1 MTMNADLK
9 RIRTAAETAV
19 LESFAD
25 VEDTLPGN
33 AAIHADRRT
42 RIALFEREGLPH
54 RRVEAWK
61 YTDLRTLVREIAPL
75 ADSAGAADVPA
86 PLLEGAVQIVVVD
99 GFLQSSPSDLPE
111 GVSLAS
117 LMDALGQGTASLA
130 GADTPDRAIDALNA
144 AFVRDGYALSIADNA
159 TIETPLELVFMRSTG
174 GAMSHA
180 RAHVAVG
187 KGADV
192 TIVERHISPD
202 GQASQSSAV
211 TNYAVGEG
219 ASLALLR
226 TQNEGNEAVHLGEI
240 ALDLAAKSQTKLLHL
255 VAGAKLARTETRAVF
270 AGEEARFDVAG
281 ITMVADRQHSDSTLY
296 VDHLVPHCDSTETF
310 KAVIDDAAKAIFQG
324 KIVVA
329 QDAQKVDAQ
338 MAINSLLLS
347 ETADMV
353 AKPELEIFADDVSCA
368 HGATCGDID
377 EDLMF
382 YLLARGI
389 GPKEARKLL
398 LQAFLSEGAEIFE
411 DHPFEQ
417 LAFDAIEAW
426 LAAHAAR

>member
-1 MTMNADLK
+1 MNADLK
-9 RIRTAAETAV
+9 RIRTAAESAV

-25 VEDTLPGN
+25 VEDTLPGT
-33 AAIHADRRT
+33 AATHADRRT
-42 RIALFEREGLPH
+42 RMALFEREGLPH
-54 RRVEAWK
+54 RRMEPWK
-61 YTDLRTLVREIAPL
+61 YTDLRTMVREIAPL
-75 ADSAGAADVPA
+75 ADKAGPVDVPA
-86 PLLEGAVQIVVVD
+86 PLLDGAHQIVVVD
-99 GFLQSSPSDLPE
+99 GFLASDSADLPA
-111 GVSLAS
+111 GATVTP
-117 LMDALGQGTASLA
+117 LMDALVAGNTSLS
-130 GADTPDRAIDALNA
+130 GADTPERAIDALNA
-144 AFVRDGYALSIADNA
+144 AFVRDGYALSVEKGAK
-159 TIETPLELVFMRSTG
+159 IETPLELVFMRSG
-174 GAMSHA
+174 AAAMSHA
-180 RAHVAVG
+180 RAHITMG
-187 KGADV
+187 EGADV
-192 TIVERHISPD
+192 TIIERHVSPD

-211 TNYAVGEG
+211 TNYTVGEG
-219 ASLALLR
+219 ASLSVLR
-226 TQNEGNEAVHLGEI
+226 TQDEGNEAIHLGEI
-240 ALDLAAKSQTKLLHL
+240 TLDLAAKSHTKLLHL
-255 VAGAKLARTETRAVF
+255 VAGAKLARSETRAVF
-270 AGEEARFDVAG
+270 AGEEARLDVAG
-281 ITMVADRQHSDSTLY
+281 ITMVADRQHSDTTLY
-296 VDHLVPHCDSTETF
+296 VDHLVPNCDSTETF
-310 KAVIDDAAKAIFQG
+310 KAVIDDAAKAVFQG

-389 GPKEARKLL
+389 APNEARKLL

-417 LAFDAIEAW
+417 LAFDAIETW

>member
-1 MTMNADLK
+1 MNADLK
-9 RIRTAAETAV
+9 RIRTAAESAV

-33 AAIHADRRT
+33 AATHADRRT
-42 RIALFEREGLPH
+42 RMALFEREGLPH
-54 RRVEAWK
+54 RRIEQWK
-61 YTDLRTLVREIAPL
+61 YTDLRTMVREIAPL
-75 ADSAGAADVPA
+75 ADKAGPADVPA
-86 PLLEGAVQIVVVD
+86 PLLDGAHQIVVVD
-99 GFLQSSPSDLPE
+99 GFLTSGSADLPA
-111 GVSLAS
+111 GVTLAP
-117 LMDALGQGTASLA
+117 LMDTLDAGTTSLA

-144 AFVRDGYALSIADNA
+144 AFARDGYALAVEKDVKMD
-159 TIETPLELVFMRSTG
+159 TPLELVFMRS
-174 GAMSHA
+174 GAATMSHA
-180 RAHVAVG
+180 RAHIALDE
-187 KGADV
+187 GADV
-192 TIVERHISPD
+192 TIIERHVSPD

-211 TNYAVGEG
+211 TNYTVGEG
-219 ASLALLR
+219 ASLSVLR
-226 TQNEGNEAVHLGEI
+226 TQDEGDEAVHLGEI
-240 ALDLAAKSQTKLLHL
+240 TLDLAAKSQTKLLHL
-255 VAGAKLARTETRAVF
+255 VAGAKLARSETRAVF

-281 ITMVADRQHSDSTLY
+281 ITMVADRQHSDTTLY

-310 KAVIDDAAKAIFQG
+310 KAVIDDAAKAVFQG

-389 GPKEARKLL
+389 APNEARKLL
-398 LQAFLSEGAEIFE
+398 LQAFLSEGAEAFE
-411 DHPFEQ
+411 GHPFEQ
-417 LAFDAIEAW
+417 LAFDAIETW
-426 LAAHAAR
+426 LAGHAAR